1 MKKNVILVASVLFS
15 FISLTSMASDNKEN
29 MREYSNDM
37 SLEKNSNQYKKL
49 NERISFL
56 ENENAKRI
64 LKDKFEREDAER
76 VYQENLKSL
85 KSKWYLKNK

>member
-85 KSKWYLKNK
+85 KSK

>member
-1 MKKNVILVASVLFS
+1 MEFKKMKKNVILVASVLFS

-85 KSKWYLKNK
+85 KSK